1 MLARIDPLLA
11 TPIRLSEHEFE
22 DLVHFVRDS
31 LLDDG
36 AKAREF
42 CPLIPAAV
50 PSGLP
55 ILRFQG
61 CGRGGH

>member
-1 MLARIDPLLA
+1 MHIDPLLA
-11 TPIRLSEHEFE
+11 IPIHLTEHEFE

-31 LLDDG
+31 LLDES

-42 CPLIPAAV
+42 CPLIPTAV

-55 ILRFQG
+55 ILHFQG
-61 CGRGGH
+61 CGRGGR

>member
-1 MLARIDPLLA
+1 M
-11 TPIRLSEHEFE
+11 
-22 DLVHFVRDS
+22 HFVRDS

-42 CPLIPAAV
+42 CPLIPTAV

-61 CGRGGH
+61 CGRDGH